1 LRTKDRRSA
10 ADIAS
15 TRSTSTGG
23 LYTVEARNYRQ
34 IYLAFL
40 KAATGWSSTATASRL
55 TDGSAESPSGTDQDF
70 KTPAASSQKSQ

>member
-1 LRTKDRRSA
+1 MKDRRSA

-34 IYLAFL
+34 IYLAAFL
-40 KAATGWSSTATASRL
+40 KAA
-55 TDGSAESPSGTDQDF
+55 DGMVFHGDREPLDRGVR
-70 KTPAASSQKSQ
+70 